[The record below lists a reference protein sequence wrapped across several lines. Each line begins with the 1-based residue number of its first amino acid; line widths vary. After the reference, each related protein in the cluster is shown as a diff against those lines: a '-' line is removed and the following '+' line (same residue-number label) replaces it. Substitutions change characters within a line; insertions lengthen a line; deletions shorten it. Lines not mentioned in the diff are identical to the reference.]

1 MTAVEPRPSR
11 SLEEHRA
18 KLRCEVLK
26 VFDKG
31 SPGQVLTNH
40 DVVTC
45 AQMLARER
53 EPSRRACRPEDTGS
67 SPQRPSECLMPS
79 TSRANVIGTSGATA
93 SANVDF
99 PDPGAPLINTSRA
112 TLRRY
117 RRRLNRRSLIGKIVR
132 TLAGK

>member
-1 MTAVEPRPSR
+1 
-11 SLEEHRA
+11 
-18 KLRCEVLK
+18 VLK

-45 AQMLARER
+45 AQMRARER
-53 EPSRRACRPEDTGS
+53 ATEPPGMQTRRRGIF
-67 SPQRPSECLMPS
+67 PQRPSECLMPS
-79 TSRANVIGTSGATA
+79 TSSANVIGTSGATA

-132 TLAGK
+132 TLAGT